1 MEELGRLQILKESDI
16 QPAILYPVKLSSKH
30 EQRPKI
36 ISDIENLQK
45 KITSYALLEK
55 LPEDKHSQH
64 KRVKSQGKGRMR
76 SRKQNPMQHKSYNES
91 YEPSLKGKQHR
102 RLEQKSGRQLKCA
115 GNCLFTLSTIPVFL
129 SSILYSSVRELLT
142 KTSRLGQAQ

>member
-1 MEELGRLQILKESDI
+1 MIFNLQFYTQSNYQASMNKHQRLSQILKI
-16 QPAILYPVKLSSKH
+16 SK
-30 EQRPKI
+30 
-36 ISDIENLQK
+36 K

-55 LPEDKHSQH
+55 LPEDEHSQH

-142 KTSRLGQAQ
+142 KTSRLGQTQ